1 MVNTIGKSRRQ
12 ESGENPHQ
20 LSADKKEGKM
30 QATAADL
37 SYQGTEVGDFQI
49 AQRPHKLHI

>member
-30 QATAADL
+30 QATATDL